1 MALNLDHLAEKAGVS
16 KATVSRVLNGSS
28 QVTAQARA
36 TVMKVVK
43 ETGYQLPPR
52 RRKRQTITRAPKLR
66 TGNLLL
72 LNVGDQPVIDLR
84 STGYPDLMRGVENET
99 QTNGLKL
106 VLASLYPDGP
116 LPAALKTDAVDG
128 VLIYGRTDYMSQAAM
143 SRLTQLPVVALMRG
157 FDLLNGPADRVL
169 FDNTKVGPLAVDYL
183 VDRGHQHLGFFNVDP
198 KHPAFVT
205 RLADFKAQAQ
215 KRGVTVTE
223 FISPDTPTGLRA
235 ETAAYRLLI
244 DQWQTQHLHVTG
256 FYVACD
262 YQLPQLCTAMDG
274 VGLEPSA
281 TCDLIGCDNMSL
293 FLDQITP
300 RPASID
306 INLELVGRRG
316 VQQLL
321 WRLTNQSVKNPIKV
335 LIEPVLVEGHIPAPK
350 DQKILKNK

>member
-28 QVTAQARA
+28 QVTAQAKA

-52 RRKRQTITRAPKLR
+52 RRKRQKVARTPKLR
-66 TGNLLL
+66 TGNILL
-72 LNVGDQPVIDLR
+72 LNVGDQPVVDLR

-99 QTNGLKL
+99 QTHGLKL

-128 VLIYGRTDYMSQAAM
+128 VLLYGRNDQMSQAAM
-143 SRLTQLPVVALMRG
+143 NRLKQLAVVALMRG
-157 FDLLNGPADRVL
+157 FDSLNGPADRVL
-169 FDNTKVGPLAVDYL
+169 FDNAKVGPLALDYL
-183 VDRGHQHLGFFNVDP
+183 VSRGHKHIGFYNVDP
-198 KHPAFVT
+198 KHPAFVA
-205 RLADFKAQAQ
+205 RLADFKARALQHQVA
-215 KRGVTVTE
+215 VTE

-235 ETAAYRLLI
+235 ETAAFRLLI
-244 DQWQTQHLHVTG
+244 NKWQKKHPQVTG

-274 VGLEPSA
+274 LGIEPSA
-281 TCDLIGCDNMSL
+281 KCDLIGCDNMAL

-321 WRLTNQSVKNPIKV
+321 WRLTNQNVKNPIKV
-335 LIEPVLVEGHIPAPK
+335 LVEPVLVEGHIPSSGDVRSAK
-350 DQKILKNK
+350 K